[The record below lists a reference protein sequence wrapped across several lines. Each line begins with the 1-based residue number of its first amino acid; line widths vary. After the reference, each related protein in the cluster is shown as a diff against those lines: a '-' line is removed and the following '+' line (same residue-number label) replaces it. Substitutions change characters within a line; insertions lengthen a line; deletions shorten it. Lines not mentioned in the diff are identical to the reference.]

1 MAIQLSNIQS
11 RIERSIFEAIRLIT
25 VEAGYLPDIVLF
37 QPPYGPSHTY
47 PTEAAAINA
56 YNLAKSNI
64 KTTKGFC
71 IEIFGNSNI
80 QSKGERKVPRIVITS
95 KRVLSGSVGSSMIT
109 YRKVGTEKYQLFQL
123 PFSSVDMVIDI
134 TMSTNKVAQERII
147 NAILAESIDSR
158 NYIKFHDNE
167 VGLDERFFMRWE
179 FNREST
185 DYNTG
190 VTDKIN
196 SYRVTDLYIAG
207 ERLLRDG
214 IKPITEINVDLQVS
228 DIIINNTNTLKV
240 E

>member
-1 MAIQLSNIQS
+1 
-11 RIERSIFEAIRLIT
+11 
-25 VEAGYLPDIVLF
+25 
-37 QPPYGPSHTY
+37 
-47 PTEAAAINA
+47 
-56 YNLAKSNI
+56 
-64 KTTKGFC
+64 
-71 IEIFGNSNI
+71 
-80 QSKGERKVPRIVITS
+80 
-95 KRVLSGSVGSSMIT
+95 
-109 YRKVGTEKYQLFQL
+109 
-123 PFSSVDMVIDI
+123 
-134 TMSTNKVAQERII
+134 MSTNKVAQERII